1 VDRIQSAT
9 PVAGSF
15 HPPTN
20 ERSNDMFTRVVEL
33 NGKPGKSNELTNT
46 FNEKILP
53 ILQKQRG
60 FQDEIVLLSDTDPDR
75 ALGISFWDTKEDAE
89 LYHREQFPKIQD
101 AIRHLLNGEPVV
113 RTFNVLSY
121 VGKKIGVR
129 KAA

>member
-1 VDRIQSAT
+1 MGQLVC
-9 PVAGSF
+9 G
-15 HPPTN
+15 
-20 ERSNDMFTRVVEL
+20 L
-33 NGKPGKSNELTNT
+33 NCLRGQRDLSRRDL
-46 FNEKILP
+46 FFDH
-53 ILQKQRG
+53 RG
-60 FQDEIVLLSDTDPDR
+60 FQDEIVLLSDTEPDR

-101 AIRHLLNGEPVV
+101 SIRHLLDGEPIV

>member
-1 VDRIQSAT
+1 
-9 PVAGSF
+9 
-15 HPPTN
+15 
-20 ERSNDMFTRVVEL
+20 MFTRVVEL
-33 NGKPGKSNELTNT
+33 NGKPGKSKELTNT

-89 LYHREQFPKIQD
+89 QYHREHFPEIQD
-101 AIRHLLNGEPVV
+101 SIRHLLDGEPVV

-121 VGKKIGVR
+121 VGKKIGVS